1 LPDLSLF
8 ADYDMTR
15 PLTIAACLALA
26 SIAFA
31 TAAQDAAPAPAT
43 SAAPPAAAPTSAAAA
58 PAPVKGDPARGLEL
72 TYTCHG
78 CHGVVGY
85 RNAYPNYRVPLIA
98 GQSEQYLVNALTDYK
113 NGARKHPTMQ
123 AQALSFSQQDI
134 ADIAAYLSN
143 VK

>member
-1 LPDLSLF
+1 
-8 ADYDMTR
+8 MMR

-26 SIAFA
+26 SVAFA
-31 TAAQDAAPAPAT
+31 SAAQDTMPAPAT
-43 SAAPPAAAPTSAAAA
+43 PAAPTAAAAAA
-58 PAPVKGDPARGLEL
+58 PVKGAPARGREL
-72 TYTCHG
+72 AFTCHG

-85 RNAYPNYRVPLIA
+85 RNAYPSYRVPLIA
-98 GQSEQYLVNALTDYK
+98 GQSEQYLINALTDYR

-143 VK
+143 MK

>member
-1 LPDLSLF
+1 
-8 ADYDMTR
+8 MR

-26 SIAFA
+26 SAAFA
-31 TAAQDAAPAPAT
+31 TAAQDAQTPAT
-43 SAAPPAAAPTSAAAA
+43 PAAAPARAAPAAA
-58 PAPVKGDPARGLEL
+58 PAAASPGSVPGNAKRGLEL

-85 RNAYPNYRVPLIA
+85 RNAYPNYRVPMIV
-98 GQSEQYLVNALTDYK
+98 GQSKLYLINALTDYK

-143 VK
+143 EK

>member
-1 LPDLSLF
+1 
-8 ADYDMTR
+8 MTR

-31 TAAQDAAPAPAT
+31 TAAQDAAPAPA
-43 SAAPPAAAPTSAAAA
+43 PAAAPTAAAAAA
-58 PAPVKGDPARGLEL
+58 PAPVKGDRARGLEL

-78 CHGVVGY
+78 CHGVIGY
-85 RNAYPNYRVPLIA
+85 RNAYPNYRVPLIV
-98 GQSEQYLVNALTDYK
+98 GQSEQYLVGALTDYK

>member
-1 LPDLSLF
+1 
-8 ADYDMTR
+8 MMR

-26 SIAFA
+26 SAAFA
-31 TAAQDAAPAPAT
+31 TAAQDAQAPAT
-43 SAAPPAAAPTSAAAA
+43 PAAA
-58 PAPVKGDPARGLEL
+58 PAPAAAASPAPVPGNAKRGLEL

-85 RNAYPNYRVPLIA
+85 RNAYPNYRVPMIV
-98 GQSEQYLVNALTDYK
+98 GQSQLYLVNALTDYK

-143 VK
+143 EK